1 MSESERPPDAGP
13 ADAGGV
19 TSLTLLGRV
28 RGNDEEAWRRL
39 VFLYSPLVFSWC
51 RRAGLRS
58 EDAADLLQEV
68 FASVARAIAGFDRRE
83 GGAFRAWL
91 WTIARNK
98 LHDHFR
104 RLQGGPEATGGS
116 DAQRLLLE
124 VPDEMPGEPP
134 DASDPGSAA
143 SLLRRAL
150 ELVRGD
156 FEPRTWEAFYR
167 ATVDGQPA
175 GALASELGMSVAA
188 VYQAKARVLR
198 RLREEL
204 GSLLD

>member
-1 MSESERPPDAGP
+1 MADSERAPDAG
-13 ADAGGV
+13 GT
-19 TSLTLLGRV
+19 TSLTLLERA
-28 RGNDEEAWRRL
+28 RANDDEAWRRL

-58 EDAADLLQEV
+58 EDAADVLQEV
-68 FASVARAIAGFDRRE
+68 FIAVSRALAAFDRRE

-91 WTIARNK
+91 WTITRNK
-98 LHDHFR
+98 LHDHYR
-104 RLQGGPEATGGS
+104 RQQAGPEAAGGS
-116 DAQRLLLE
+116 DAHRRLLDI
-124 VPDEMPGEPP
+124 PDEMPGEPD

-156 FEPRTWEAFYR
+156 FEERTWQAFYR
-167 ATVDGQPA
+167 ATVEGQPA
-175 GALASELGMSVAA
+175 GTLASDLGMSVAA

-204 GSLLD
+204 GNLLD